1 MCCHIHTYVAIYTDM
16 LPHTQIC
23 CHIHRYAAIYTKMLP
38 YTQIC
43 CHIHNIHRYAA
54 IYTDMLP
61 CTQICCHIHRY
72 AVIYTDYGKKVL
84 PRRNIAQLEKYR
96 FLAPAHSI
104 FFVLRRFLFLYRAP
118 SGSTKKKKRPPG
130 GGAVLEDP
138 YWHPEPQEWT
148 HPAPP
153 PSTPHTPI
161 HPQDQPCERA
171 LAPALRPLPF
181 LFVCFLLCSNSQKN
195 KKCEIR
201 LSNSHFLFFWGGP
214 PGRRLAPDVFF
225 EFFREI

>member
-1 MCCHIHTYVAIYTDM
+1 MYTDMLPYTQIMHTQICCHIFRYAAMYTNM

-23 CHIHRYAAIYTKMLP
+23 CHIHRLWKKSASSTKHSTIKKIPIFSLRTF
-38 YTQIC
+38 Y
-43 CHIHNIHRYAA
+43 NFRFE
-54 IYTDMLP
+54 
-61 CTQICCHIHRY
+61 
-72 AVIYTDYGKKVL
+72 AVFISLSCSKWI
-84 PRRNIAQLEKYR
+84 N
-96 FLAPAHSI
+96 
-104 FFVLRRFLFLYRAP
+104 
-118 SGSTKKKKRPPG
+118 KKKKNDLRG
-130 GGAVLEDP
+130 GRSWRILIGILNHRNRHTP
-138 YWHPEPQEWT
+138 
-148 HPAPP
+148 PP